1 MADPDT
7 GVNGVNNERAPFL
20 DSEGRPKT
28 QALFYEI
35 RYDPEALYSLKEYDL
50 IVDGKTYPSAKR
62 LFLEIGDPT
71 EYEFATKYFLGWKHW
86 KRICENKQLSEHIN
100 QWREELEMKLRS
112 EAVRQTMTMARNG
125 SYQAA
130 KFMVDRGYA
139 KRQAGRP
146 TAADIERE
154 VKFQAAIQD
163 EYSADVIRLA
173 K

>member
-1 MADPDT
+1 MEDLN
-7 GVNGVNNERAPFL
+7 NGSVGTSNRELFL

-35 RYDPEALYSLKEYDL
+35 RYDSDALYSLKEYDL
-50 IVDGKTYPSAKR
+50 VVGDKTFPSAKR
-62 LFLEIGDPT
+62 LYMEVGDPT
-71 EYEFATKYFLGWKHW
+71 EYAFASQYFLGWKHW
-86 KRICENKQLSEHIN
+86 KRICENQAILKHVT

-112 EAVRQTMTMARNG
+112 EAVFQAMKMARNG

-130 KFMVDRGYA
+130 KFMIDRGYV
-139 KRQAGRP
+139 KRGAGRP
-146 TAADIERE
+146 STEEVERE
-154 VKFQAAIQD
+154 KKFQANIEN